1 MVILRKRVPGVEEAA
16 FGRFV
21 VRAARTLGLRGTV
34 NVLITNSRE
43 LHALNRRF
51 RGKDRPTDVLSFPP
65 ISSLPRDFAGDIAIS
80 ADIAARNA
88 RALGHP
94 LSAELRVLTLHGL
107 LHLAGYDHE
116 RDNGLMAR
124 REVDLRRKLGLP
136 AGLMERSTGGRK
148 TARKRNSAGSAS

>member
-1 MVILRKRVPGVEEAA
+1 MVILRKPVPGVAEAA
-16 FGRFV
+16 FARFV

-65 ISSLPRDFAGDIAIS
+65 ASSLPRGFAGDIAIS
-80 ADIAARNA
+80 ADLAARNA
-88 RALGHP
+88 RALGHS
-94 LSAELRVLTLHGL
+94 LSAELRILSLHGL

-116 RDNGLMAR
+116 RDDGLMAR
-124 REVDLRRKLGLP
+124 RETDLRRKLGLP
-136 AGLMERSTGGRK
+136 AGLIERAASGKK
-148 TARKRNSAGSAS
+148 TAPRRNSARPDS